1 MFTKIPY
8 TDDPN
13 SISQKK
19 IMLVRLL
26 GFIKK
31 EFIQILRDPS
41 SIAIAFFLPMLLL
54 IIFGYGVSLDVEH
67 VPVAIVS
74 DTMSLDASD
83 FLSGFYGSKYF
94 EPTIVNSMSEA
105 ETMIVDG
112 RVKAIIHI
120 RNNFSEA
127 LRTSDGAT
135 VQVIVNGVDSN
146 TARLISGYVKGVW
159 QGWLSRQKKES
170 AADIEPLIKLDA
182 RVWYNEELRSK
193 NFLIPGLIA
202 IIMTLIGA
210 LLTALV
216 MAREWERGTIEAL
229 MVTPIR
235 MREVLVAKLLPYYI
249 LGIMGSALTLFVSVK
264 IFDVPFRGSLIML
277 FITASI
283 YLCASLAIG
292 LFISTTTKNQYLAMQ
307 IAIITTYLPAFIL
320 SGFIF
325 DIGSMPII
333 IQFITR
339 FMVARYFVEILQTL
353 FLAGNL
359 WVILIPNSIIM
370 LIIAFV
376 FMGLSRK
383 KLVKRLN

>member
-1 MFTKIPY
+1 
-8 TDDPN
+8 
-13 SISQKK
+13 
-19 IMLVRLL
+19 
-26 GFIKK
+26 
-31 EFIQILRDPS
+31 
-41 SIAIAFFLPMLLL
+41 
-54 IIFGYGVSLDVEH
+54 
-67 VPVAIVS
+67 
-74 DTMSLDASD
+74 
-83 FLSGFYGSKYF
+83 
-94 EPTIVNSMSEA
+94 
-105 ETMIVDG
+105 
-112 RVKAIIHI
+112 
-120 RNNFSEA
+120 
-127 LRTSDGAT
+127 
-135 VQVIVNGVDSN
+135 
-146 TARLISGYVKGVW
+146 
-159 QGWLSRQKKES
+159 
-170 AADIEPLIKLDA
+170 
-182 RVWYNEELRSK
+182 
-193 NFLIPGLIA
+193 
-202 IIMTLIGA
+202 MTLIGA

-353 FLAGNL
+353 FLSGNL